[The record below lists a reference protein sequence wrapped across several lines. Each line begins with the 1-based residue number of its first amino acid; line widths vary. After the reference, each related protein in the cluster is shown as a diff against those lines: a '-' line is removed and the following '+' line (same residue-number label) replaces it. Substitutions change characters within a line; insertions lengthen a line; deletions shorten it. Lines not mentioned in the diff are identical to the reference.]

1 MTLEQRLCYRVANY
15 SLIPIINWNQ
25 LLTIVIHLGGDAT
38 DKLFG
43 HAGVLQSVGW
53 TLREGGAYG
62 RRRGGWPLTHWLIDW
77 TKVSVH
83 HIQRSGGQAKNFLK
97 PAIKDESQTSQVP
110 KPFWQWQ
117 YSYVDVIRSQCFNK
131 GVTMSDNSFLSFKI
145 PNAYKCV
152 WNVFGK
158 KHPSKVLW
166 NQMKVFKSL
175 TKGKGN
181 CHISLEVIRDDKY
194 PRSRTMHTWRNLTT

>member
-1 MTLEQRLCYRVANY
+1 MICPKRWQNPLNCDWTKTLFNRVANY

-110 KPFWQWQ
+110 KAFCQKGFW
-117 YSYVDVIRSQCFNK
+117 SNSA
-131 GVTMSDNSFLSFKI
+131 VTVFLCRC
-145 PNAYKCV
+145 YQTT
-152 WNVFGK
+152 VF
-158 KHPSKVLW
+158 
-166 NQMKVFKSL
+166 Q
-175 TKGKGN
+175 
-181 CHISLEVIRDDKY
+181 
-194 PRSRTMHTWRNLTT
+194 